1 MKKNNYEAITNR
13 ILELARAES
22 PELAIKAE
30 TIRRNAAAGIPAMV
44 MDCNAGDPD
53 TDGILLI
60 SGTAAIFADNDG
72 NLYPVSSAR
81 AAEITTAARAHAGSI

>member
-1 MKKNNYEAITNR
+1 MKRNDYEAITNR

-22 PELAIKAE
+22 PELAVKAE

-53 TDGILLI
+53 TDGVLVV
-60 SGTAAIFADNDG
+60 SGAAAIFADNDG

>member
-1 MKKNNYEAITNR
+1 MKKTDYEAITNR

-30 TIRRNAAAGIPAMV
+30 VIRRNAAAGIPAMV

-53 TDGILLI
+53 ADGILVV

-81 AAEITTAARAHAGSI
+81 AAEITTAARAHVGSI